1 MKNIIKLTGV
11 ILLAASL
18 SSCAIGNPNYA
29 STYGDPYFD
38 NGVYYAPQNYY
49 GNGGYYGD
57 DGYYYRNDMRYY
69 YDNGVPYYLGNNR
82 NRVYLQ
88 QQNNQSPVR
97 TNNGFRDSPG
107 TTVNTP
113 QPTRTRNSTGFRDG
127 GTVRVRTN
135 QPAAPVRRSGESG
148 GFRNNNENRNTAP
161 AVPRTAPQNTPNRSQ
176 GGFR

>member
-1 MKNIIKLTGV
+1 MKNIFKITGA

-18 SSCAIGNPNYA
+18 SSCAVGNPNYA

-82 NRVYLQ
+82 TRVYLQ
-88 QQNNQSPVR
+88 QQNNVSPNR
-97 TNNGFRDSPG
+97 SNTGFRDGSG

-113 QPTRTRNSTGFRDG
+113 QPTRTRGNTGFRNEG
-127 GTVRVRTN
+127 SVRVRTN
-135 QPAAPVRRSGESG
+135 QPAAPRRSTQSG
-148 GFRNNNENRNTAP
+148 GFRNNSDSRNSAP
-161 AVPRTAPQNTPNRSQ
+161 VTTPATPQTSPNRSQ